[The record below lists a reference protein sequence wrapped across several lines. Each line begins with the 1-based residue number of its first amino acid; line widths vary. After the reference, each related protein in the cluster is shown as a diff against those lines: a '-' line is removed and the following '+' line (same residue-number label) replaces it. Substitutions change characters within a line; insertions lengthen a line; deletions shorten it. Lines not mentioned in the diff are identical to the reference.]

1 MKNTLMFKR
10 FLMVAIP
17 LAFAAPVWGA
27 IVPCPAAATAL
38 SVIPATA
45 PDGCMVGNLQFSN
58 FVVTSGTTG
67 TINTVTL
74 AATTWGFPP
83 TAGTPSTCPPGTG
96 GTGTLNSCISL
107 NSFGGGIQL
116 STPPSSCTANTTITN
131 TLEFCVQ
138 GKSQTLA
145 STMTYDMHSTS
156 GLISQIVLDGTVVS
170 HTSGGAGAT
179 AAVFREMCL
188 GTQTFSQSI
197 ALGGTCPNAN
207 YVVLQVGAVNGNF
220 TTLTQS
226 ASASFTTGQTD
237 IAVRDTVYLQTDN
250 GEGSFAQVLN
260 FDLLTTPE
268 PATLGLVGLALAGLG
283 AVRFRKR
290 KV

>member
-17 LAFAAPVWGA
+17 LAFAAPAWAA

-67 TINTVTL
+67 TINGVTL
-74 AATTWGFPP
+74 VATNWGFPP
-83 TAGTPSTCPPGTG
+83 TAGTPSTCPPVTG

-107 NSFGGGIQL
+107 NSFAGGIQL
-116 STPPSSCTANTTITN
+116 STPPSSCTANTTVTN

-138 GKSQTLA
+138 GKTQTLA
-145 STMTYDMHSTS
+145 STMTYDMHSTA

-179 AAVFREMCL
+179 AAVFREFCT
-188 GTQTFSQSI
+188 GTTVFSTGC
-197 ALGGTCPNAN
+197 AG
-207 YVVLQVGAVNGNF
+207 YHVLQVGAVNGNF
-220 TTLTQS
+220 TTLSQS
-226 ASASFTTGQTD
+226 ASVVFSGVTD
-237 IAVRDTVYLQTDN
+237 IAIRDTVYLQTDN

-260 FDLLTTPE
+260 FDLLTAPVTTPE